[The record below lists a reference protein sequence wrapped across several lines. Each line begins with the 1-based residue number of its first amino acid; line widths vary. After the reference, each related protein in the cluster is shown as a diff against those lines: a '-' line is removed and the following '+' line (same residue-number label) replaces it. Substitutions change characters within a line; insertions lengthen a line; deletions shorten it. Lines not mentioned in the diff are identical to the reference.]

1 MTTEAQKRATRKYSQ
16 KYRYSVTMSLNKK
29 YDKDIIAWISA
40 MNNKQ
45 AYLKDLIRRDMPKG
59 TE

>member
-1 MTTEAQKRATRKYSQ
+1 
-16 KYRYSVTMSLNKK
+16 MSLNKK

-59 TE
+59 IK